1 MTRFTTTAQPFPTR
15 TADPR
20 CLHCFGAIYQS
31 SDGAWRH
38 GSTGSARCQVNGKAE
53 HAARVPEAGR

>member
-1 MTRFTTTAQPFPTR
+1 MTQAEPFPTR

-20 CLHCFGAIYQS
+20 CLHCFGAIFQA

-53 HAARVPEAGR
+53 HAARVPEVPR